1 MSMLDCNLGVRY
13 RCHINSR
20 DRIQSCM
27 MKSCVHGGL
36 GDRPSTSWH
45 VYCGCTDALLATFAK
60 SKDVLVI

>member
-1 MSMLDCNLGVRY
+1 V
-13 RCHINSR
+13 
-20 DRIQSCM
+20 
-27 MKSCVHGGL
+27 